1 MLVANINRQQYQKFL
16 ILNLTSII
24 DCCTMST
31 RLTDQANR
39 IIDFIFCRFPSKS
52 IKFEIM
58 RKLSSETRE
67 RLLED
72 IISKERAKTSQ
83 KKIFKFGS
91 EKNS

>member
-24 DCCTMST
+24 DCCTVST
-31 RLTDQANR
+31 RLTEQANR

-58 RKLSSETRE
+58 RKLNSETCE

-72 IISKERAKTSQ
+72 IISKERAENSLQ
-83 KKIFKFGS
+83 NISKFCS
-91 EKNS
+91 EKK